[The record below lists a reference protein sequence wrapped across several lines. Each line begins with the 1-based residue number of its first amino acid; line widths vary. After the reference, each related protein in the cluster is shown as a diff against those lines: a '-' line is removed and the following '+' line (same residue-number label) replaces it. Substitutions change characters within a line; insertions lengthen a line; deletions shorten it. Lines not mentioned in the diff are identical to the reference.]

1 MIGNYWSS
9 TLSNEDDLFAF
20 ATMFNL
26 NDSRLESAEMERRL
40 GCAVRLVKVVSDDD
54 YIVGDANNDGKVDA
68 ADIVFVVSYINGKSL
83 PGFNEKAANADGNG
97 KIDENDVFTIE
108 KIILSTK

>member
-1 MIGNYWSS
+1 
-9 TLSNEDDLFAF
+9 
-20 ATMFNL
+20 
-26 NDSRLESAEMERRL
+26 MERRL

-83 PGFNEKAANADGNG
+83 PGFNEKAANADGYFSIQRGYGPQGWPIYVNNAPAG
-97 KIDENDVFTIE
+97 EYTVRIWLKSNHDVNCTIKVISKLEEN
-108 KIILSTK
+108 